1 MCEFPLD
8 ANLLNDVE
16 KPTRDC
22 LRLNFVLRKEY
33 QFLKNALTKE
43 EISKSK
49 HFNSLTSYHQA
60 MRFLLKAYEFFY
72 RQAEYPVV
80 LNPDKL
86 NRECKELIMNYM
98 GDCSTEERI
107 HQKITELQCYRNK
120 SATLYQGTLDTSI
133 FLNLFILLKDML
145 LVFFLES

>member
-1 MCEFPLD
+1 M
-8 ANLLNDVE
+8 E

-49 HFNSLTSYHQA
+49 HLNSLTSYHQA

-86 NRECKELIMNYM
+86 NREYKELIMNYM

-120 SATLYQGTLDTSI
+120 SATLYQGILDTSI